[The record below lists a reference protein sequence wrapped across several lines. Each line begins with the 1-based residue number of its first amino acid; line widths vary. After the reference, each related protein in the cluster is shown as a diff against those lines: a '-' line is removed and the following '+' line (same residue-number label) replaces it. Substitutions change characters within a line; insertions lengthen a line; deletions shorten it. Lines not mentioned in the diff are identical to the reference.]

1 MDTYLKVL
9 DPADTSTG
17 GGSASAIAGAMAGAL
32 LAMVARLS
40 EAAQD
45 KVQIRFYE
53 RISTQAGQT
62 SQELLEGSQED
73 ALAFQGVRRAYQH
86 PRQTDEAKL
95 ARQQAVQAAW
105 LRAASVPLENAGRC
119 LRVVELGS
127 ELAGRVNPKVIS
139 DYRCALLLARAGLLG
154 CLENVYI
161 NLPAIKDVTLAE
173 QLARQA
179 RDLSERLRQADS
191 LSDEVR

>member
-1 MDTYLKVL
+1 MDTFLKVL

-17 GGSASAIAGAMAGAL
+17 GGSASAVAGAMAGAL

-40 EAAQD
+40 EATQEESE
-45 KVQIRFYE
+45 VHLCE
-53 RISTQAGQT
+53 RIFTQAGQL

-73 ALAFQGVRRAYQH
+73 ALAFQGVRRAYQL
-86 PRQTDEAKL
+86 PRQTDEATI
-95 ARQQAVQAAW
+95 ARQQAVQEAW

-119 LRVVELGS
+119 LRVVELGG

-139 DYRCALLLARAGLLG
+139 DYRCALLLAQAGLLG

-161 NLPAIKDVTLAE
+161 NLPAINDATLAE

-179 RDLSERLRQADS
+179 RDLSERLRQTDS
-191 LSDEVR
+191 LSNEVR